1 MGMNLLNHNAV
12 GATIHLEEKE
22 LLMLTMLIQEGRISF
37 ECDSPTGQALD
48 HLFRQAT
55 MLVNRARCRHA
66 QAEAVH

>member
-1 MGMNLLNHNAV
+1 MNLLNHNAV
-12 GATIHLEEKE
+12 GATIHLDEKE

-37 ECDSPTGQALD
+37 ECESPTGQALD

-55 MLVNRARCRHA
+55 MLVNRARCQHA